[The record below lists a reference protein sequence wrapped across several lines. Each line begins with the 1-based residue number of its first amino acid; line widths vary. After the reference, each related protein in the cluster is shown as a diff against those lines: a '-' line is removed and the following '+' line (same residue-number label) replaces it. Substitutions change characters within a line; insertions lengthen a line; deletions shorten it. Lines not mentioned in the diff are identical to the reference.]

1 MWIII
6 GFPSFLVFLEEEEE
20 EEEKQGGGSG
30 CRSVPH
36 CARAFYQNQCSS
48 SVCEL

>member
-1 MWIII
+1 MDNYR
-6 GFPSFLVFLEEEEE
+6 FPLFLGFLEEEEE
-20 EEEKQGGGSG
+20 EEENQGGGSG

-36 CARAFYQNQCSS
+36 RTRPFYLNQCSS